1 MAQISL
7 RPGEALRIDGGGG
20 PSLLLRFNADGW
32 EVQFINPWWKRWLR
46 AWREGEQVRL
56 LALDEH
62 ILRDIGMDAGSSDPL
77 AVRAHAYRQQELRRI
92 AMARLGLF

>member
-32 EVQFINPWWKRWLR
+32 EVQFINPW
-46 AWREGEQVRL
+46 
-56 LALDEH
+56 
-62 ILRDIGMDAGSSDPL
+62 
-77 AVRAHAYRQQELRRI
+77 
-92 AMARLGLF
+92 